1 MLENI
6 KCQVCIREKI
16 MERLNNILE
25 EQLTESLDQI
35 IISNPRRAALAQ
47 KIKIRPV
54 LLKEQLNFQ
63 VTEYKGKQVFH
74 ENLEKG
80 ALIAYILDQMNSF
93 FGQMELNSASKTVHV
108 LVSKK
113 GTVTIKQKV
122 QKNEVKPKELSHNRK
137 KRYILEEGT
146 AIPFLVDLGVQTKE
160 GKIVNSRYDKFRQIN
175 RFLEF
180 IQDIVEA
187 LPKGRELTIV
197 DFGCGKSYLIF
208 TIFKNY
214 LLEQGVDE
222 NHIISIELDQRKDKK
237 YRNPD
242 TILDFI
248 ESSIVDEEQYYV
260 LLDEVQLLEEF
271 EEVLNS
277 LLHIKNVDVYVTG
290 SNSKFLSKDVITE
303 FRGRGD
309 EIHIYPLTFKE
320 FMQVYEGDIY
330 HGWAEYVI
338 YGGLPLTVTMKTE
351 EQKVNY
357 LTKLFDETYL
367 IDIIERHHIE
377 KSQELED
384 LVNILASVIGSLTNV
399 PKIEATF
406 KSVVQSNISGNTIRQ
421 YIEYLEDAFV
431 INKAN
436 RYNVKGRKYIGTP
449 LKYYFED
456 VGLRNARLGFRQI
469 EETHIMEN
477 IVYNELRSRGYSVDV
492 GVVEKR
498 GVNQEGKMERIYLE
512 IDFIANLGSKRYY
525 IQSAFSL
532 PTEEKRLQEKASL
545 INVNDSFKKIIL
557 VKDVMNVTRDED
569 GITTMSIYDFL
580 LKENSLEL

>member
-1 MLENI
+1 
-6 KCQVCIREKI
+6 
-16 MERLNNILE
+16 
-25 EQLTESLDQI
+25 
-35 IISNPRRAALAQ
+35 
-47 KIKIRPV
+47 
-54 LLKEQLNFQ
+54 
-63 VTEYKGKQVFH
+63 
-74 ENLEKG
+74 
-80 ALIAYILDQMNSF
+80 MN
-93 FGQMELNSASKTVHV
+93 
-108 LVSKK
+108 
-113 GTVTIKQKV
+113 
-122 QKNEVKPKELSHNRK
+122 
-137 KRYILEEGT
+137 
-146 AIPFLVDLGVQTKE
+146 
-160 GKIVNSRYDKFRQIN
+160 IN
-175 RFLEF
+175 RNKYLDDL
-180 IQDIVEA
+180 INRMHNGMIKVVT
-187 LPKGRELTIV
+187 GIRR
-197 DFGCGKSYLIF
+197 CGKSYLLF
-208 TIFKNY
+208 NIFKNY
-214 LLEQGVDE
+214 LLEHDVSE

-242 TILDFI
+242 TILGYI
-248 ESSIVDEEQYYV
+248 ESCIADDEQYYI
-260 LLDEVQLLEEF
+260 LLDEVQLLEDF

-338 YGGLPLTVTMKTE
+338 YGGLPLTVMMKTE
-351 EQKVNY
+351 EQKINY
-357 LTKLFDETYL
+357 LTRLFEETYL
-367 IDIIERHHIE
+367 KDIIERHNIE
-377 KSQELED
+377 KTQELED
-384 LVNILASVIGSLTNV
+384 LVNILASAIGSLTNA

-406 KSVVQSNISGNTIRQ
+406 KSVIQSNISLNTIRQ
-421 YIEYLEDAFV
+421 YIEYLEDAFIV
-431 INKAN
+431 NKAN

-477 IVYNELRSRGYSVDV
+477 IVYNELRSRGYTVDV

-498 GVNQEGKMERIYLE
+498 GLNSEGKTERTYLE
-512 IDFIANLGSKRYY
+512 IDFVANLGSKRYY
-525 IQSAFSL
+525 IQSAFSM

-545 INVNDSFKKIIL
+545 VNVNDSFKKIIL

>member
-1 MLENI
+1 MNI
-6 KCQVCIREKI
+6 KRDKY
-16 MERLNNILE
+16 LN
-25 EQLTESLDQI
+25 
-35 IISNPRRAALAQ
+35 
-47 KIKIRPV
+47 
-54 LLKEQLNFQ
+54 
-63 VTEYKGKQVFH
+63 
-74 ENLEKG
+74 
-80 ALIAYILDQMNSF
+80 
-93 FGQMELNSASKTVHV
+93 
-108 LVSKK
+108 
-113 GTVTIKQKV
+113 
-122 QKNEVKPKELSHNRK
+122 
-137 KRYILEEGT
+137 
-146 AIPFLVDLGVQTKE
+146 DL
-160 GKIVNSRYDKFRQIN
+160 IN
-175 RFLEF
+175 RMHNGM
-180 IQDIVEA
+180 IKVVTGI
-187 LPKGRELTIV
+187 RRS
-197 DFGCGKSYLIF
+197 GKSYLIF
-208 TIFKNY
+208 TIFRNY
-214 LLEQGVDE
+214 LLEQGIDE
-222 NHIISIELDQRKDKK
+222 NHIVSIELDQRKDRK
-237 YRNPD
+237 YRDPD
-242 TILDFI
+242 TIMDYI
-248 ESSIVDEEQYYV
+248 ESRITDEEQYYI
-260 LLDEVQLLEEF
+260 LLDEVQLLDEF

-277 LLHIKNVDVYVTG
+277 LLHIKNADVYVTG

-309 EIHIYPLTFKE
+309 EIHVYPLTFKE
-320 FMQVYEGDIY
+320 FMQVFEGDMY
-330 HGWAEYVI
+330 HGWAEYVV

-351 EQKVNY
+351 EQKINY
-357 LTKLFDETYL
+357 LTRLFEETYL
-367 IDIIERHHIE
+367 KDIIERHHIE

-384 LVNILASVIGSLTNV
+384 LVNVLASTIGSLSNV

-406 KSVVQSNISGNTIRQ
+406 KSVIQSNISANTIRQ

-498 GVNQEGKMERIYLE
+498 GLNSEGKTERTYLE

-525 IQSAFSL
+525 IQSAFSM
-532 PTEEKRLQEKASL
+532 PTEEKRMQEKASL
-545 INVNDSFKKIIL
+545 VNVNDSFKKIIL